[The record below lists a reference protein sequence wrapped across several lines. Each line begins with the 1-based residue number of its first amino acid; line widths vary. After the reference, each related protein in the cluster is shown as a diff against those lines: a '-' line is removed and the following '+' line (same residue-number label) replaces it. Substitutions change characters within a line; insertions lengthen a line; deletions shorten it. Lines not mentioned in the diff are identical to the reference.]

1 MNNCRPL
8 KKTMSRTKDNRSPF
22 LELPPELR
30 ITIYELIREETCSET
45 TTINSAKFPEDV
57 PPPITRVNRQIR
69 KETLKLMCEPM
80 RIEFDAEESLE
91 TCEDWVRAISDEALQ
106 CISTFIF
113 PSLPWELECKD
124 FVFSTFDMSFT
135 IDLKQREE
143 PVIAVFSGC
152 RCTACDWVRGKRDE
166 LGRMCRKLGVAGEDV
181 EAATKRSFLLKAL
194 EVAYYE

>member
-1 MNNCRPL
+1 MNNYKTL
-8 KKTMSRTKDNRSPF
+8 KNTMSRTEDNRSSF
-22 LELPPELR
+22 LELPPEIR
-30 ITIYELIREETCSET
+30 ITFYELIRDETFSKT
-45 TTINSAKFPEDV
+45 ISINSAKFPEDL

-91 TCEDWVRAISDEALQ
+91 TCEDWVHAISDEALQ

-113 PSLPWELECKD
+113 PSLPWELECED
-124 FVFSTFDMSFT
+124 FVFSIFDMSFT

-143 PVIAVFSGC
+143 PVTAVFSGC
-152 RCTACDWVRGKRDE
+152 RCTACDWVRGKGDE
-166 LGRMCRKLGVAGEDV
+166 LGRMCRKLKAVGGDAEAGL
-181 EAATKRSFLLKAL
+181 KRGFLLKCL